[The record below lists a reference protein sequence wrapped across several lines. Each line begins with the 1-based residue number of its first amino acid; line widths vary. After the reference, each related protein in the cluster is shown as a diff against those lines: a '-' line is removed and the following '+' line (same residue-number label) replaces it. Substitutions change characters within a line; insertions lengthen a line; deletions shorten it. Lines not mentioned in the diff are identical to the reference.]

1 MPMLIG
7 FAFLILLTV
16 VVLKPLFKQNFHR
29 LNLAH
34 EVPSEPWRDTD
45 QRR

>member
-1 MPMLIG
+1 MPNADRLC
-7 FAFLILLTV
+7 LSDPLTV

-34 EVPSEPWRDTD
+34 EVPSEAWRDTD